1 MWLIG
6 YTTWEMSRHVTYP
19 EKINNSYNYSRT
31 AIIHLFMCIYH
42 IGVYCNN
49 FICKIMCITNIYPS
63 SYLGTVTIH
72 THFLLSILKYPFS
85 LSRKLKLFYTNYL
98 PLPLWL
104 TTFLLSF
111 LQILICLDSFVY
123 LYIVWEVYYF
133 IIPFLCHVFSSCPF
147 RKEPNNGIVLSN
159 GIYIFWFFFR
169 NFHSDS
175 TVSKWVYAP
184 TNHI

>member
-1 MWLIG
+1 MHSHNPVWLIG

-31 AIIHLFMCIYH
+31 AITHLFMCIYH

-49 FICKIMCITNIYPS
+49 FIHKIMCITNIYPS

-72 THFLLSILKYPFS
+72 THFLLSILKYAFS
-85 LSRKLKLFYTNYL
+85 LSHKLKLFYTNYL

-104 TTFLLSF
+104 ISFLLSF
-111 LQILICLDSFVY
+111 LQILIFLDSFVY
-123 LYIVWEVYYF
+123 LYIVWEVYYS

-147 RKEPNNGIVLSN
+147 RKEPNNGIVLSH
-159 GIYIFWFFFR
+159 GIYIFCFF
-169 NFHSDS
+169 
-175 TVSKWVYAP
+175 
-184 TNHI
+184 